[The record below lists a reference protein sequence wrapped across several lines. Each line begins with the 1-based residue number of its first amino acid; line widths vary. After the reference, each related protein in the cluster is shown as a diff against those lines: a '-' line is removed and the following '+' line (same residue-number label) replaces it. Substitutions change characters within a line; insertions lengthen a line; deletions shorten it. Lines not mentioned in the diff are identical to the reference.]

1 MAISAEFASYV
12 EELFSVLPG
21 TQVRKMFGGVGVFR
35 SGVMY
40 GLGTSSGRIA
50 LKADEQTIPEFRAS
64 DAQEWI
70 YTDKQGRQKGM
81 GYWYAPENMLDDPEA
96 FREWAAKAFDVAV
109 RADAA
114 KPASQRKL
122 KH

>member
-1 MAISAEFASYV
+1 MAISAEFVAYV
-12 EELFSVLPG
+12 EELFSVVSG
-21 TQVRKMFGGVGVFR
+21 TQIRKMFGGVGVFR

-40 GLGTSSGRIA
+40 GLGTSGGRIA
-50 LKADEQTIPEFRAS
+50 LKADAQTIPDFKAA
-64 DAQEWI
+64 DAEEWI
-70 YTDKQGRQKGM
+70 YTGKNGQGRGM
-81 GYWYAPENMLDDPEA
+81 GYWYVPESLLDDPEG
-96 FREWAAKAFDVAV
+96 FQEWANKAFEVAV